1 MISNIIHQTAPTN
14 KNYWHPLWH
23 RCKDSWELNFPNFE
37 YRLWG
42 DEEID
47 KLVKDHYPKYWE
59 MYNEFP
65 VHIMK
70 IDFVRF
76 CFLHKFGGIYADMDV
91 FCYKNFYDELDQN
104 IYVLEN
110 PMGNDA
116 IENSM
121 MASEAGHPFWIE
133 CMDLCFD
140 RYYEVK
146 QKGKRFLE
154 GTKIM
159 SVGEKARM
167 LRPFLVFYITGTN
180 LISTAARITKEEIYS
195 LPGIFYNNNDMSYH
209 PEYRTK
215 HVHTGLWGKE
225 NIMLDESHEKFKSIP
240 IDNFD
245 FYTDYTNGRYIK
257 DNVFDLEKNDSYG
270 QLAVGFNYEYK

>member
-1 MISNIIHQTAPTN
+1 
-14 KNYWHPLWH
+14 
-23 RCKDSWELNFPNFE
+23 
-37 YRLWG
+37 
-42 DEEID
+42 
-47 KLVKDHYPKYWE
+47 

-91 FCYKNFYDELDQN
+91 FCYKKFYDELDQD

-121 MASEAGHPFWIE
+121 MVSKAGHPFWVE
-133 CMDLCFD
+133 CMDLCLARF
-140 RYYEVK
+140 YEVK
-146 QKGKRFLE
+146 QKGQHFLE
-154 GTKIM
+154 TTKEVSIDK
-159 SVGEKARM
+159 KART
-167 LRPFLVFYITGTN
+167 LRPYFVFYITGTN
-180 LISTAARITKEEIYS
+180 LISTAVRITKEAIYS

-215 HVHTGLWGKE
+215 HVHTGLWGSE
-225 NIMLDESHEKFKSIP
+225 NIELAENNDTFKSIP
-240 IDNFD
+240 VDKFD
-245 FYTDYTNGRYIK
+245 FYTDYTGGRYLK
-257 DNVFDLEKNDSYG
+257 KNVLNIDKNDSYG
-270 QLAVGFNYEYK
+270 QLVVDFNYEYK